1 MTQEKPE
8 KQMQSCFNKK
18 EILAEIQKKIDE
30 RYELLKISMDPA
42 AHSMTK
48 IRIFEELLAKV
59 DKMLFLPLK
68 SNDFWSYVVYAD
80 EYGAKVELI
89 CGYYTDT
96 KIRLQR
102 TVFAEVKARMLDSET
117 YGLIHGI
124 GAGTVRQWI
133 RRGKLPNAM
142 KVGSVWLIS
151 ELALPKGRGYD
162 FRVYVWDRAECY
174 FEEDLAWLNN
184 YDGVSLE
191 QRQPDEFV
199 IIPRTKHEC
208 GELVDVF
215 PQSQQPELEGI
226 VMDQKRKES
235 FELKLIENPFVKHR
249 TFALNFRKNK

>member
-8 KQMQSCFNKK
+8 KQAQGCFNKQ
-18 EILAEIQKKIDE
+18 EILAEIQRQIDE
-30 RYELLKISMDPA
+30 RYAQLDTSRFPSAYNMA
-42 AHSMTK
+42 K
-48 IRIFEELLAKV
+48 IRILKELLAKSE
-59 DKMLFLPLK
+59 KMLFLTLK
-68 SNDFWSYVVYAD
+68 PNEIWAYVVYAD

-96 KIRLQR
+96 SITIQR
-102 TVFAEVKARMLDSET
+102 TVFAEIKARMLDSEA
-117 YGLIHGI
+117 YGHIYKV
-124 GAGTVRQWI
+124 GAGSVRQWI

-249 TFALNFRKNK
+249 TFALNFSKE

>member
-1 MTQEKPE
+1 MAQKKTE
-8 KQMQSCFNKK
+8 KQMKNCFNKE
-18 EILAEIQKKIDE
+18 EILAEIQREIDE
-30 RYELLKISMDPA
+30 RYEQLKISMDPA
-42 AHSMTK
+42 APSMTK
-48 IRIFEELLAKV
+48 IRIYEELSAKV
-59 DKMLFLPLK
+59 DKMLFLPLHL
-68 SNDFWSYVVYAD
+68 NDLWSYVVYAD

-96 KIRLQR
+96 KLILQR

-117 YGLIHGI
+117 YGLLHNI

-142 KVGSVWLIS
+142 KVGTVWLIS

-174 FEEDLAWLNN
+174 FDEDLAWLNN

-249 TFALNFRKNK
+249 TFALNFSKK

>member
-8 KQMQSCFNKK
+8 KQVQGCFNKK
-18 EILAEIQKKIDE
+18 EIISEIQRQIDA
-30 RYELLKISMDPA
+30 RYAQLETSRFPSDYNMA
-42 AHSMTK
+42 K
-48 IRIFEELLAKV
+48 IRIYKELLAKV
-59 DKMLFLPLK
+59 EKMLFIPLPP
-68 SNDFWSYVVYAD
+68 NDIWSYVIYAD

-89 CGYYTDT
+89 CAYYTDT
-96 KIRLQR
+96 DITVQR
-102 TVFAEVKARMLDSET
+102 TVFVEIKARMLDSEA
-117 YGLIHGI
+117 YGHIYKV
-124 GAGTVRQWI
+124 GAGSVRQWI

-174 FEEDLAWLNN
+174 FEEELAWLNN
-184 YDGVSLE
+184 FDGVSLE

-199 IIPRTKHEC
+199 IIPRTKHDC
-208 GELVDVF
+208 GELVDIF
-215 PQSQQPELEGI
+215 PQSQHPELEGI

-249 TFALNFRKNK
+249 TFALNFSKE